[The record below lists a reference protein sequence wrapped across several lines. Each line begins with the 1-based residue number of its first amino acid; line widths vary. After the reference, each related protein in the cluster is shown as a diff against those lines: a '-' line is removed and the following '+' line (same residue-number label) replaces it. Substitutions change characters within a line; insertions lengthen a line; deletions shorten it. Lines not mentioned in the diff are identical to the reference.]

1 MDTSIALTDTSV
13 NERLAYLWSRRIN
26 TSRGGV
32 DINETRKFKN
42 TRDSLRNDNAALDTL
57 QALVMTTLQKED
69 IIERALQNANNIKR
83 ISTNNVDDAGSQRE
97 LRNKYLVE
105 WHRKFT
111 LAASCILLFFIGAPL
126 GAIIKKGGFGLPL
139 VISILLFILYYVI
152 GIFGEKLVFQGTLPA
167 ALGMWLSMLILLP
180 LAIFLTYKASRDSQ
194 LFDADAYKRVLRKI
208 TPKWAK
214 GGMLDVDK

>member
-1 MDTSIALTDTSV
+1 MV
-13 NERLAYLWSRRIN
+13 N

-32 DINETRKFKN
+32 DINEIQKFKN
-42 TRDSLRNDNAALDTL
+42 IKDSLLNDSTASDTL
-57 QALVMTTLQKED
+57 KTLVMSIKQKED

-194 LFDADAYKRVLRKI
+194 LFDADSYKRVIRKI